1 MSLRPLIPV
10 LLIMAIGGCA
20 SIAEVDYDMPAT
32 TLVGPNRFRK
42 QTDDWQ
48 LQRERNVVMQDLDYS
63 CGAAALATLFQ
74 YYWQDDIYEDEIIVA
89 IFDILAAEEIADREE
104 NGLSM
109 TDLKNAATEFDYFA
123 AMRRVELQE
132 LFELKVPVI
141 VRLVIDDY
149 EHFVVFRGIVGDR
162 VFLADPSRGNVRL
175 SLNEFAK
182 QWNNVL
188 LVVADPSGQIPES
201 TPLSVDPGWV
211 IQNETLRPGRFLVRP
226 R

>member
-1 MSLRPLIPV
+1 MLARTI
-10 LLIMAIGGCA
+10 LLLGLFAISGCA
-20 SIAEVDYDMPAT
+20 SVAEVDYDMPAT
-32 TLVGPNRFRK
+32 ALIGSNRFRK
-42 QTDDWQ
+42 PVDDWQ
-48 LQRERNVVMQDLDYS
+48 AQRERNVVMQDLDYS

-89 IFDILAAEEIADREE
+89 IFENLGADEIADREE

-109 TDLKNAATEFDYFA
+109 TDLKDAAVELGYFA
-123 AMRRVELQE
+123 AMRRVELE
-132 LFELKVPVI
+132 DLFELKVPVV

-149 EHFVVFRGIVGDR
+149 EHFVVFRGVVGDR

-175 SLNEFAK
+175 SINQFAR